1 MKRKFMLLLT
11 CLFIGIGLVT
21 AQVTKVTGTVISEE
35 DGLPVVGASI
45 LVKGTAVGTVTDMDG
60 KFQLPNVPSSAK
72 TLVISFIGMEN
83 KEVPIKP
90 SVKVTLKPM
99 TELLSEVLVTGTY
112 GSAKKLGSMVGSV
125 AAVKSEKIANRPSAN
140 FADALQGQVAGLQ
153 VFTSSGEPSE
163 GVSMRLRG
171 IGSINSSSEPLFI
184 LDGAPISS
192 GAFSAINP
200 NDIENLTILKDASS
214 TSIYGSRAANGVIVI
229 TTKRG
234 KGVKPTVTIKGQY
247 GISQRA
253 VENITLMNSEQYFNF
268 CETVNPNY
276 KTNEAFQANKEFALK
291 HGISTDW
298 YDYFFKDNAPTYQLD
313 ASITGVANNTNYFIS
328 ASHYDAEGIEP
339 ASGMKRETVRSNIDT
354 KVSDWFRVG
363 LNLGLSYEDFE
374 TNGFAGTGNSWYN
387 VATLSKWAIPYETPY
402 EIIEN
407 ADGSISYGKRKN
419 ILDKIGLWNPYY
431 LLENQPTEKNKI
443 RLYGNAFEEITPI
456 KGLIIRA
463 AQAIDAFDYRYRYVS
478 LPADYNNQKGS
489 ASESFQRYS
498 SFTFT
503 NTAEYKFSINEM
515 HNISA
520 LVGQESIIYNGS
532 SFGASVDNITD
543 GRLPMLSNGTIPKQP
558 SASKKKKVMNSYFS
572 RLEYNFGEKYFFDA
586 SFRTDGSSIFGRDN
600 RWASFFSVGT
610 MWNVSKEAFMEDI
623 DWLKD
628 LKVKFSYGTTGNSAF
643 DGDPYY
649 PSLGLVGTGKYNG
662 DQTFYI
668 SSVQNDGLT
677 WEKQKTINIGLSARL
692 FDRLDIDL
700 AYYDK
705 KTTDMLMTIPYS
717 YTTGHSSGWG
727 NIGSM
732 FNRGFEATVSYDII
746 NRRNLQWSVSA
757 NINYN
762 KNQITE
768 LFGGRD
774 EYVVANT
781 GIKYQVGM
789 PYGELYYVRWVGVDP
804 ADGQQ
809 IWLDKD
815 GNETKTYSEDNAVF
829 TGKQRYAPWAG
840 GFSTSFFWKGFSIN
854 ADFSY
859 VLGKYTINNDAFFY
873 NNPNF
878 AGQLNQSTD
887 MLDMWTTPGQ
897 VTNIP
902 AANSE
907 LRFDTHLIENASFLR
922 LKNLTIGY
930 TLPENWLHK
939 TGFIKGA
946 RIFAVGRNLLTV
958 TNYTGADP
966 EVDSNL
972 QLGKYPNTKQFTI
985 GAELTF

>member
-1 MKRKFMLLLT
+1 MYSF
-11 CLFIGIGLVT
+11 
-21 AQVTKVTGTVISEE
+21 
-35 DGLPVVGASI
+35 
-45 LVKGTAVGTVTDMDG
+45 
-60 KFQLPNVPSSAK
+60 SSAK

-456 KGLIIRA
+456 KGLTIRA

-774 EYVVANT
+774 GYVVANT

>member
-1 MKRKFMLLLT
+1 MYGF
-11 CLFIGIGLVT
+11 
-21 AQVTKVTGTVISEE
+21 
-35 DGLPVVGASI
+35 
-45 LVKGTAVGTVTDMDG
+45 
-60 KFQLPNVPSSAK
+60 SSAK

-456 KGLIIRA
+456 KGLTIRA

-643 DGDPYY
+643 AGDPYY

>member
-1 MKRKFMLLLT
+1 
-11 CLFIGIGLVT
+11 
-21 AQVTKVTGTVISEE
+21 
-35 DGLPVVGASI
+35 
-45 LVKGTAVGTVTDMDG
+45 
-60 KFQLPNVPSSAK
+60 
-72 TLVISFIGMEN
+72 MEN

-407 ADGSISYGKRKN
+407 ADGSISYGKRKQ
-419 ILDKIGLWNPYY
+419 ILSKETSEKMRRILETVVSEGGGKKAQIEGYRIGGKTATSQTLPRSAN
-431 LLENQPTEKNKI
+431 
-443 RLYGNAFEEITPI
+443 
-456 KGLIIRA
+456 
-463 AQAIDAFDYRYRYVS
+463 RYIGS
-478 LPADYNNQKGS
+478 FIGFAPADDPQV
-489 ASESFQRYS
+489 A
-498 SFTFT
+498 
-503 NTAEYKFSINEM
+503 AM
-515 HNISA
+515 A
-520 LVGQESIIYNGS
+520 IIYNPQGIYYGGTIAAPVVRDI
-532 SFGASVDNITD
+532 FDNI
-543 GRLPMLSNGTIPKQP
+543 LP
-558 SASKKKKVMNSYFS
+558 Y
-572 RLEYNFGEKYFFDA
+572 
-586 SFRTDGSSIFGRDN
+586 
-600 RWASFFSVGT
+600 
-610 MWNVSKEAFMEDI
+610 
-623 DWLKD
+623 
-628 LKVKFSYGTTGNSAF
+628 
-643 DGDPYY
+643 
-649 PSLGLVGTGKYNG
+649 LG
-662 DQTFYI
+662 I
-668 SSVQNDGLT
+668 
-677 WEKQKTINIGLSARL
+677 ER
-692 FDRLDIDL
+692 
-700 AYYDK
+700 
-705 KTTDMLMTIPYS
+705 
-717 YTTGHSSGWG
+717 
-727 NIGSM
+727 
-732 FNRGFEATVSYDII
+732 E
-746 NRRNLQWSVSA
+746 
-757 NINYN
+757 
-762 KNQITE
+762 E
-768 LFGGRD
+768 
-774 EYVVANT
+774 
-781 GIKYQVGM
+781 
-789 PYGELYYVRWVGVDP
+789 
-804 ADGQQ
+804 
-809 IWLDKD
+809 
-815 GNETKTYSEDNAVF
+815 
-829 TGKQRYAPWAG
+829 
-840 GFSTSFFWKGFSIN
+840 
-854 ADFSY
+854 
-859 VLGKYTINNDAFFY
+859 
-873 NNPNF
+873 NP
-878 AGQLNQSTD
+878 
-887 MLDMWTTPGQ
+887 
-897 VTNIP
+897 
-902 AANSE
+902 
-907 LRFDTHLIENASFLR
+907 
-922 LKNLTIGY
+922 
-930 TLPENWLHK
+930 
-939 TGFIKGA
+939 
-946 RIFAVGRNLLTV
+946 
-958 TNYTGADP
+958 
-966 EVDSNL
+966 
-972 QLGKYPNTKQFTI
+972 
-985 GAELTF
+985 